1 MNRIRWIGSSIAL
14 GGVLLLGGCVGVPG
28 PAYDGGYYGGGYSE
42 PYYGSGGVVVN
53 PAPVYIEGGTYYG
66 RPGYYGQ
73 PGYYGGRPAY
83 QGRPGY
89 YGRPGDR
96 PGYSGRP
103 GGRPPV
109 AGGLPG
115 RPGVVAPPVVMPPA
129 GTPGRPALT
138 QGSAIRDQVRRGTRG
153 NQMAPADAP

>member
-1 MNRIRWIGSSIAL
+1 MKRIRFFGTSIAL

-28 PAYDGGYYGGGYSE
+28 PAYDGGYYGGGGGYSE
-42 PYYGSGGVVVN
+42 PYYGSGGVIVN

-89 YGRPGDR
+89 
-96 PGYSGRP
+96 SGRP
-103 GGRPPV
+103 GYDGRPHSRPNV
-109 AGGLPG
+109 PGVRPG
-115 RPGVVAPPVVMPPA
+115 RPGVVVPPVAVQPPPP

-138 QGSAIRDQVRRGTRG
+138 QGSAIRDQVRRATRG
-153 NQMAPADAP
+153 NQMGPADAP